1 MADYFSVLS
10 NAVAA
15 LDPPSAEAR
24 RALYDRARN
33 VLVQSLRA
41 ADPPMSG
48 KKIEAERLAL
58 ESAIYRVEAETLGR
72 AGVAGAAAPA
82 PADDEPLQPRAAR
95 RSGAVFRVASAVV
108 AAAAIALLAV
118 VGYGHWIRDK
128 PDSERTTAA
137 DSSPSRAASVSYV
150 YLRQPVYYRTTH
162 PVGTIIVDKQQHF
175 IYLVRPKL
183 VALRY
188 GMGVGPECRPATGP
202 YRVTQKEAWP
212 GSPLPAGQDLL
223 HRVTDA
229 MASNPLGARAL
240 HLESGYRIHGTNAPE
255 TIGRLVSAGCF
266 RLINEDIIGL
276 YDMVPLQTR
285 VVVIN

>member
-72 AGVAGAAAPA
+72 AGAAGASA
-82 PADDEPLQPRAAR
+82 ADDDAPLQPRVAR

-118 VGYGHWIRDK
+118 VGYGHWVRDK
-128 PDSERTTAA
+128 PDSETQSASGSA
-137 DSSPSRAASVSYV
+137 PARAASVSYV

-162 PVGTIIVDKQQHF
+162 PVGTLIVDKQQHF

-223 HRVTDA
+223 YRVTDT

-240 HLESGYRIHGTNAPE
+240 HLESGYRIHGTNAPD